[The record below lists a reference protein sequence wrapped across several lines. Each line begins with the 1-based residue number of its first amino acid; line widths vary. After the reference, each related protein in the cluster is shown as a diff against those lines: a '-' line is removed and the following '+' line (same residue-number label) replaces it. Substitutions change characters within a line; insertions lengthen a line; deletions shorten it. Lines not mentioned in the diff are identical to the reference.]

1 MINGVCVNVRAVKTD
16 REHQSKEGETNTT
29 GVLKFLLLLYCFSGQ
44 KPLIYYQDF
53 HCETFAGTLKM
64 F

>member
-29 GVLKFLLLLYCFSGQ
+29 GVLKKNLNPLLFQ
-44 KPLIYYQDF
+44 WT
-53 HCETFAGTLKM
+53 ETFNLLSRLSL
-64 F
+64 